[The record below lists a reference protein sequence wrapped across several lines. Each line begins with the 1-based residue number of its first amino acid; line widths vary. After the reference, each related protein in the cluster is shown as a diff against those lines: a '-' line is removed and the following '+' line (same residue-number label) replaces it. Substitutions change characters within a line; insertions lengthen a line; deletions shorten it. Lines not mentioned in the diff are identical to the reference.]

1 MGALREH
8 REGEANELLK
18 ELIPRL
24 KDYLRVVLDA
34 EEDDAEEAIHR
45 AFLDVY
51 EKILKGNIKR
61 EKYIFRYMILAC
73 KNAYINYQK
82 EKGRFDAPSGDRI
95 DYLSTPARQV
105 ENLMDHDRQRI
116 LRECLEEL
124 EEDSREFIEYLLEN
138 PDTTTREA
146 SRLFDMSEA
155 NVRTKKTRLQQRL
168 HVCFKIKWE
177 R

>member
-1 MGALREH
+1 MGALRDH

-18 ELIPRL
+18 ELVPRL
-24 KDYLRVVLDA
+24 KDYLRVALDA
-34 EEDDAEEAIHR
+34 EEDDADEAVHR
-45 AFLDVY
+45 AFLNVY
-51 EKILKGNIKR
+51 EKILNGNIRK

-73 KNAYINYQK
+73 KNEYINYQE
-82 EKGRFDAPSGDRI
+82 EKGRFDAPSTEKVE
-95 DYLSTPARQV
+95 YLSSPAQQV
-105 ENLMDHDRQRI
+105 DNLMDQDRQRI
-116 LRECLEEL
+116 LSECLDEL

-146 SRLFDMSEA
+146 SRLFGISEA
-155 NVRTKKTRLQQRL
+155 NVRTRKTRLQQRL